1 MEGQVSQGMVTT
13 DNKEYGLETA
23 VFIAIFGGILWYIQ
37 SIMGGS
43 QMLGTIMKT
52 AYGLLQDTALF
63 VMAICVLA
71 GAFGSLLSEF
81 GVVAVL
87 QKMISPIMRPIFGLP
102 GAASLGLITA
112 FLSDNPAIL
121 ALVQDKRIRRYFKKY
136 EIAALTNIGT
146 AFGMGLIV
154 FTYMAGIGFAKP
166 AAMGVAGAVF
176 GAFVSTRLMLYMTR
190 KHYMKTGQFT
200 EMDQLDDTLETTSEE
215 DSVALHGVK
224 HKQSLFDR
232 FMNAMLDGGKTGVV
246 NGLNVIPGILTVCT
260 TVMILTLGPA
270 TGADG
275 NPTYT
280 GGAYEGIALLSK
292 IGEYIY
298 PVTNLLFGFQH
309 GSNIA
314 FPLTSLGAV
323 GAALGTLPKML
334 AKGYVGPNEIAVFT
348 GIGMCYSGYLSTH
361 VSMMDALG
369 KRELTGIAIISHTI
383 GGIAAGV
390 MAHYIFLILG

>member
-1 MEGQVSQGMVTT
+1 MAGQVTQGMAAT
-13 DNKEYGLETA
+13 DNKGYGLETA
-23 VFIAIFGGILWYIQ
+23 IFVAIFSGILWYIQ
-37 SIMGGS
+37 SIMGLS
-43 QMLGTIMKT
+43 HMLSTIMKT
-52 AYGLLQDTALF
+52 AYGLLQDTAFF

-71 GAFGSLLSEF
+71 GASGGLLSEF

-87 QKMISPIMRPIFGLP
+87 QNMISPIMRPIFGLP
-102 GAASLGLITA
+102 GVASLGVITT

-121 ALVQDKRIRRYFKKY
+121 ALAQDKKIRKYFKKY
-136 EIAALTNIGT
+136 EVPALTNIGT
-146 AFGMGLIV
+146 GFGMGLIV
-154 FTYMAGIGFAKP
+154 FTYMVGLGFAKP
-166 AAMGVAGAVF
+166 AAIGVAGAAF
-176 GAFVSTRLMLYMTR
+176 GTLVSTRLMLYMTKR
-190 KHYMKTGQFT
+190 HYMKTGKFT
-200 EMDQLDDTLETTSEE
+200 AMDQLDDTLETVSEE
-215 DSVALHGVK
+215 ESAVLHGMK

-260 TVMILTLGPA
+260 AVMILTLGPA

-275 NPTYT
+275 NPTYI

-323 GAALGTLPKML
+323 GAALGTLPQML
-334 AKGYVGPNEIAVFT
+334 TKGYVGPNEIAVFT

-369 KRELTGIAIISHTI
+369 KRDLTGFAIISHTI
-383 GGIAAGV
+383 GGICAGIA
-390 MAHYIFLILG
+390 AHYMFLIIG